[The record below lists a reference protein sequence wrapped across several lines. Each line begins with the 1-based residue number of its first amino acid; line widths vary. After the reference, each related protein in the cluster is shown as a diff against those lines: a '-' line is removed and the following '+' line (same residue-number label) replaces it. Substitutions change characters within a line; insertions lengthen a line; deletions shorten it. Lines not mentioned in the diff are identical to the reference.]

1 MMDLEIILMAFAIF
15 CFVMALKA
23 LLDLRSIVNSM
34 RDTVDRMLFKCDSML
49 DSLKDAG
56 RITKKL
62 IKRKGR

>member
-1 MMDLEIILMAFAIF
+1 MELEIILMAFAIF

-34 RDTVDRMLFKCDSML
+34 RDTVDRMLFLCDSML